1 MKISRDFETFK
12 IVPSQLES
20 LLRKMHDMMDRVKRQ
35 DRRVRE
41 IAVGRCG
48 MKIDEL
54 KKYYNE
60 TETVSNMDWFEK
72 AVKVKKPYA
81 AKLKGT
87 KQKFRNALKI

>member
-1 MKISRDFETFK
+1 
-12 IVPSQLES
+12 
-20 LLRKMHDMMDRVKRQ
+20 MMDRVKRQ

-72 AVKVKKPYA
+72 AVKV
-81 AKLKGT
+81 
-87 KQKFRNALKI
+87 

>member
-1 MKISRDFETFK
+1 
-12 IVPSQLES
+12 
-20 LLRKMHDMMDRVKRQ
+20 MHDMMDRVKRQ

-60 TETVSNMDWFEK
+60 TETVSNMDCSRRLL
-72 AVKVKKPYA
+72 
-81 AKLKGT
+81 KLRSLML
-87 KQKFRNALKI
+87 QN